1 MNNYIFLIS
10 KNTAL
15 TYSEDYNNTL
25 NPEEIYDINNTLK
38 TNLKFVKNNIHNNK
52 IWDLAKRSI
61 NEYECIFSSS
71 KKYTKIC
78 KKKSISRAYFKL
90 WEILKDFND
99 ELFNTHNKKINTAHI
114 AEGPGGFI
122 ECIIDYKNKYNIN
135 INSIHGI
142 TLLVKSN
149 TENKVPFWKLSKEF
163 CHENNISIN
172 RKSENIGDLYDI
184 ENIDNFVQKVGK
196 HTCDIV
202 TADGGFDFSL
212 DFNNQEASFF
222 RLFLSEIYTASQI
235 QKNGGSF
242 IIKVFDT
249 FCIETNILLSIISEL
264 YKNIYIIKPF
274 TSRPANSEKYLVCVN
289 FNSNNKDSLLNDC
302 KNEIHNNYGI
312 QKSLFK
318 YYNKY
323 IATRLTVYNTYY
335 TNRQIHYLKQTLD
348 EAQFIKDN
356 KKESEKDY
364 SVENNCIQWCKT
376 YDVDY

>member
-15 TYSEDYNNTL
+15 TYTEDYNNTL

-163 CHENNISIN
+163 CYENNISIN

-184 ENIDNFVQKVGK
+184 ENIDNFIQKVGK

>member
-10 KNTAL
+10 KDITKPN
-15 TYSEDYNNTL
+15 DYNETL
-25 NPEEIYDINNTLK
+25 NHSDITNINNNLRNELQFLK
-38 TNLKFVKNNIHNNK
+38 NSIHNNK

-71 KKYTKIC
+71 KKYQKIC

-122 ECIIDYKNKYNIN
+122 ECIVDYKNKYNIN
-135 INSIHGI
+135 INCIYGI
-142 TLLVKSN
+142 TLLIQSS
-149 TENKVPFWKLSKEF
+149 TENKIPFWKLSKEF
-163 CHENNISIN
+163 CQENKIYIN
-172 RKSENIGDLYDI
+172 RKIDNIGDLYNI
-184 ENIDNFVQKVGK
+184 ENIENFIEKTGK
-196 HTCDIV
+196 NNCDIV

-212 DFNNQEASFF
+212 DFNNQEKSFL
-222 RLFLSEIYTASQI
+222 RLFLSEIYTASQL
-235 QKNGGSF
+235 QKVGGSF

-249 FCIETNILLSIISEL
+249 FSIETNILISILAEL

-274 TSRPANSEKYLVCVN
+274 TSRPANSEKYLVCLN
-289 FNSNNKDSLLNDC
+289 YQYNNSNLLNDC
-302 KNEIHNNYGI
+302 KNEICNNNGI
-312 QKSLFK
+312 YNSLFK
-318 YYNKY
+318 YYNEY

-335 TNRQIHYLKQTLD
+335 SNRQIVYLNQTLN

-356 KKESEKDY
+356 KKESEKDF
-364 SVENNCIQWCKT
+364 SVEKNCIEWCKL
-376 YDVDY
+376 YDIEY